1 MRIGLVC
8 AMNQARSPFSE
19 MVLTEN
25 FPNHDFFSTGVNAIN
40 GTPIMESVVATAN
53 EWGLH
58 SKKRSSTNFLDDK
71 ASILDA
77 DLILVSDVNQ
87 KKEIKSTGYSKALR
101 SYSEIF
107 EDQDFIPR
115 DPEGLGFDDLKR
127 ELGKVAAVSIRA
139 VLDLDQYSNKNPVL
153 AVIPHGVS
161 DMGMALAHGQLER
174 VTRGAILIDADIRAP
189 HQEEIANAGLERVF
203 FDIQKL
209 DECDFAS
216 LSSNQVLTHIREVD
230 FPEKFLVK
238 SLWRLFLRKLSH
250 VAPVVI
256 VTAPRHSH
264 LRKLADSYLAS
275 YMADEFSVISC

>member
-25 FPNHDFFSTGVNAIN
+25 FPNHDFFSTGVKAIN

-58 SKKRSSTNFLDDK
+58 SRKRSSTNFLDDK
-71 ASILDA
+71 ASILAA

-87 KKEIKSTGYSKALR
+87 KKEIKSTGYSKTLR

-250 VAPVVI
+250 VAPVVT

-264 LRKLADSYLAS
+264 SRKLADSYLAS